1 MHRFGGRINDFILVF
16 LYRALRGE
24 ISGIHQLQRQNQK
37 EHSIIPVED
46 PAREA
51 YLRRQRE
58 RLEAREEVLEE
69 HNYQLQVQL
78 HRLRI
83 LLQQVQTHIELRRS
97 QHWV

>member
-1 MHRFGGRINDFILVF
+1 MRVVVIHVSFC
-16 LYRALRGE
+16 RALQSE
-24 ISGIHQLQRQNQK
+24 INSIHHLQRQNQK
-37 EHSIIPVED
+37 ERSIVPVED
-46 PAREA
+46 PAKEA
-51 YLRRQRE
+51 YLRHQRE

-83 LLQQVQTHIELRRS
+83 LLQQVQAQIELRRS

>member
-1 MHRFGGRINDFILVF
+1 MQH
-16 LYRALRGE
+16 
-24 ISGIHQLQRQNQK
+24 LQRQNQK
-37 EHSIIPVED
+37 EHSVVPYED

-51 YLRRQRE
+51 FLRQQRE

-83 LLQQVQTHIELRRS
+83 LLQQVQTQIELRRS